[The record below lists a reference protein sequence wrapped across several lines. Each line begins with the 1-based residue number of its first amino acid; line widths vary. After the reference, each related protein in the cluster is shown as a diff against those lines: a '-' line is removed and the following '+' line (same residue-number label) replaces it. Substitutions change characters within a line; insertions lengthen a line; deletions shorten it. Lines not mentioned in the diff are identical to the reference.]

1 MAEECGSELPWVCMP
16 FLVRSYP
23 GNLSGSMVTNSL
35 VLTYTRLVAYSK
47 WINKGLPLRLKERRQ
62 VARELHQRM
71 YSAFA
76 E

>member
-1 MAEECGSELPWVCMP
+1 MGFLEQSGAE
-16 FLVRSYP
+16 R
-23 GNLSGSMVTNSL
+23 
-35 VLTYTRLVAYSK
+35 LTSTRLIAYSK

>member
-1 MAEECGSELPWVCMP
+1 MP
-16 FLVRSYP
+16 SIFQQPKERLQLEWLWLKNAVQNFL
-23 GNLSGSMVTNSL
+23 GLI
-35 VLTYTRLVAYSK
+35 AYSK